1 MGRSAAHPEVG
12 CSEMHRG
19 QFAGAVWLLLGNSD
33 PVEPRTVAVS
43 RANIMIGIVPS
54 SITLRKS
61 SRCLSAEGSILY
73 ANPYVGRVLGYRN
86 DELIGHNIFEFVHP
100 DDASR
105 AALEYADT
113 IQHEGERVPSVLR
126 LRDSS
131 GQWIPFEI
139 VANSRLQDPETG
151 AVVFT
156 ARDLRFRKEIEAAI
170 LRSNADVE
178 AETAKRTTQ
187 LAKINAA
194 LRIENQA
201 RLQAENRLQ
210 HTVSLL
216 NATLDSTAD
225 GILVVSNEGKVTSCN
240 KKFIEMWHLGCD
252 SSIGKEDEAVLERV
266 IDQLQSPS
274 DFLEK
279 VRSLYTDPAA
289 TSFDVLYF
297 KDGRIF
303 ERYSQPQ
310 RINDKIMGR
319 VWSFRDVTR
328 ARNLELELRQS
339 QKMEAVGRLAGGVAH
354 DFNNL
359 LMLISGYVTQLM
371 ENPSLAE
378 GYGTCEQILAT
389 TRRAASL
396 TKQLLAFSRKQP
408 DAATTADLN
417 LILLNLEPLLRRL
430 LSDQIQLEVSAA
442 PNPQPIYAD
451 VSQIEMMIMNLAV
464 NAQDAMPEGGQLSI
478 ATTTRALSSRDDQ
491 GNETTKEFAILEVRD
506 TGHGMT
512 PDVKARI
519 FEPFFTTKQLGR
531 GTGLGLSTV
540 LGIAERTGGRID
552 VQSEPNRGATFRI
565 FLPKIK
571 AAPAEQAQ
579 PSASAPGGG
588 TETILLAEDESG
600 IRAMTRA
607 YLEALGYR
615 VIEAVD
621 GAEAIRRSMEY
632 AGPIHLVLTDLLM
645 PGMRG
650 DSAVRAIRSHRPE
663 VKAIFMSGYTDQDV
677 TGDPAAVLN
686 KPFEFPELGRRLRS
700 ILDTDST
707 RTAKKAERNHL
718 DPAAD

>member
-1 MGRSAAHPEVG
+1 
-12 CSEMHRG
+12 
-19 QFAGAVWLLLGNSD
+19 
-33 PVEPRTVAVS
+33 
-43 RANIMIGIVPS
+43 
-54 SITLRKS
+54 
-61 SRCLSAEGSILY
+61 
-73 ANPYVGRVLGYRN
+73 
-86 DELIGHNIFEFVHP
+86 
-100 DDASR
+100 
-105 AALEYADT
+105 
-113 IQHEGERVPSVLR
+113 
-126 LRDSS
+126 
-131 GQWIPFEI
+131 
-139 VANSRLQDPETG
+139 
-151 AVVFT
+151 
-156 ARDLRFRKEIEAAI
+156 
-170 LRSNADVE
+170 
-178 AETAKRTTQ
+178 
-187 LAKINAA
+187 
-194 LRIENQA
+194 
-201 RLQAENRLQ
+201 
-210 HTVSLL
+210 
-216 NATLDSTAD
+216 
-225 GILVVSNEGKVTSCN
+225 
-240 KKFIEMWHLGCD
+240 
-252 SSIGKEDEAVLERV
+252 
-266 IDQLQSPS
+266 
-274 DFLEK
+274 
-279 VRSLYTDPAA
+279 
-289 TSFDVLYF
+289 
-297 KDGRIF
+297 
-303 ERYSQPQ
+303 
-310 RINDKIMGR
+310 MGR

-371 ENPSLAE
+371 ENPALAE
-378 GYGTCEQILAT
+378 GYSTCEQILAT

-478 ATTTRALSSRDDQ
+478 ATTNRALSSRDDK
-491 GNETTKEFAILEVRD
+491 GNEITKEFAILEVRD

-512 PDVKARI
+512 PEVKARI

-540 LGIAERTGGRID
+540 LGIAERAGGRID
-552 VQSEPNRGATFRI
+552 VQSEPNRGATFRV
-565 FLPKIK
+565 FLPKTK
-571 AAPAEQAQ
+571 AAPAEQVQ
-579 PSASAPGGG
+579 TSASAPGGG

-677 TGDPAAVLN
+677 TGDPAAILN

-700 ILDTDST
+700 ILDNDSS
-707 RTAKKAERNHL
+707 RVVKKREPNHL

>member
-1 MGRSAAHPEVG
+1 VREHRDWYRSIVKNAPEIL
-12 CSEMHRG
+12 
-19 QFAGAVWLLLGNSD
+19 AL
-33 PVEPRTVAVS
+33 
-43 RANIMIGIVPS
+43 
-54 SITLRKS
+54 
-61 SRCLSAEGSILY
+61 LSAEGSILY
-73 ANPYVGRVLGYRN
+73 ASPYVGRVLGHRN
-86 DELIGHNIFEFVHP
+86 DELAGHNIFEFVHP

-105 AALEYADT
+105 AALEYTDT
-113 IQHEGERVPSVLR
+113 VQHEGERIPSVLR

-139 VANSRLQDPETG
+139 VANNRLQDPETR

-178 AETAKRTTQ
+178 AETVKRTTE

-240 KKFIEMWHLGCD
+240 KKFIEMWHLSCD
-252 SSIGKEDEAVLERV
+252 SSIGKEDKAVLERV

-279 VRSLYTDPAA
+279 VRSLYTDLSA

-339 QKMEAVGRLAGGVAH
+339 QKMEAIGRLAGGVAH

-442 PNPQPIYAD
+442 PDPQPIHAD

-478 ATTTRALSSRDDQ
+478 ATTTRTLSSRDDE
-491 GNETTKEFAILEVRD
+491 GNQTSREFAILEVRD

-512 PDVKARI
+512 PEVMARI

-540 LGIAERTGGRID
+540 LGIAERAGGRIEA
-552 VQSEPNRGATFRI
+552 QSEPNRGATFRI
-565 FLPKIK
+565 YLPKIK
-571 AAPAEQAQ
+571 AVPAERVQ

-677 TGDPAAVLN
+677 TAEPAAILN

-707 RTAKKAERNHL
+707 RADKRAEPDHL
-718 DPAAD
+718 DPAA

>member
-1 MGRSAAHPEVG
+1 MAPSKKQRSAP
-12 CSEMHRG
+12 
-19 QFAGAVWLLLGNSD
+19 NSD
-33 PVEPRTVAVS
+33 VS
-43 RANIMIGIVPS
+43 RTARRQRDLYRPIVKHAPE
-54 SITLRKS
+54 ILAL
-61 SRCLSAEGSILY
+61 LSADGTILY
-73 ANPYVGRVLGYRN
+73 VSPHAGKVLGYRN
-86 DELIGHNIFEFVHP
+86 DELTGHNIFEFVHP

-113 IQHEGERVPSVLR
+113 VQHEGERVPSVLR
-126 LRDSS
+126 LRHSKGD
-131 GQWIPFEI
+131 WIPFEI
-139 VANSRLQDPETG
+139 VANNRLQDPETQ

-156 ARDLRFRKEIEAAI
+156 ARDLRYRKEIELAI
-170 LRSNADVE
+170 ARVNADTE
-178 AETAKRTTQ
+178 AEVTKRTTQ

-225 GILVVSNEGKVTSCN
+225 GILVVSTEGKVTSCN
-240 KKFIEMWHLGCD
+240 RKFIDMWRLGCD
-252 SSIGKEDEAVLERV
+252 SSIGMQDQAVLAKV
-266 IDQLQSPS
+266 VDQLQSPS
-274 DFLEK
+274 EFLEK
-279 VRSLYTDPAA
+279 VQSLYTDPSA
-289 TSFDVLYF
+289 TSFDVIYF

-310 RINDKIMGR
+310 RINDKITGR

-339 QKMEAVGRLAGGVAH
+339 QKMEAVGRLAGGIAH

-359 LMLISGYVTQLM
+359 LMLISGYVAQLM
-371 ENPSLAE
+371 SNPKLAE
-378 GYGTCEQILAT
+378 GYATCEQILAT

-408 DAATTADLN
+408 DAATVADLN
-417 LILLNLEPLLRRL
+417 LIVLNLEPMLRRL
-430 LSDQIQLEVSAA
+430 LSDQIQLEVSVAA
-442 PNPQPIYAD
+442 EPQPVHVD

-478 ATTTRALSSRDDQ
+478 ATMSREASTQEGEVKD
-491 GNETTKEFAILEVRD
+491 ETKEFAVLEVRD

-512 PDVKARI
+512 PEVQARI

-540 LGIAERTGGRID
+540 LGISERGGGH
-552 VQSEPNRGATFRI
+552 VEVKSEPNRGATFRVY
-565 FLPKIK
+565 LPRFKG
-571 AAPAEQAQ
+571 ASVAPFVA
-579 PSASAPGGG
+579 PSVSPPGGG
-588 TETILLAEDESG
+588 NETILLAEDESG

-615 VIEAVD
+615 VLEAAD
-621 GAEAIRRSMEY
+621 GTEAIRRSLEY
-632 AGPIHLVLTDLLM
+632 VGPIHLVLTDLLM
-645 PGMRG
+645 PGIRG
-650 DSAVRAIRSHRPE
+650 DSAVKTMRMHRPDI
-663 VKAIFMSGYTDQDV
+663 KAIFISGYTDQDLI
-677 TGDPAAVLN
+677 TGAETILY
-686 KPFEFPELGRRLRS
+686 KPFEFPELGRRVRAALDKDGTNRS
-700 ILDTDST
+700 GQ
-707 RTAKKAERNHL
+707 L

>member
-1 MGRSAAHPEVG
+1 MAPFRKQRFGRSD
-12 CSEMHRG
+12 
-19 QFAGAVWLLLGNSD
+19 NSR
-33 PVEPRTVAVS
+33 RTVREHRDWYRS
-43 RANIMIGIVPS
+43 IVKNAPE
-54 SITLRKS
+54 ILAL
-61 SRCLSAEGSILY
+61 LSAEGSILY
-73 ANPYVGRVLGYRN
+73 ASPYVGRVLGHRN
-86 DELIGHNIFEFVHP
+86 DELAGHNIFEFVHP

-105 AALEYADT
+105 AALEYTDT
-113 IQHEGERVPSVLR
+113 VQHEGERIPSVLR

-139 VANSRLQDPETG
+139 VANNRLQDPETR

-178 AETAKRTTQ
+178 AETVKRTTE

-194 LRIENQA
+194 MRIENQA

-240 KKFIEMWHLGCD
+240 KKFIEMWHLSCD
-252 SSIGKEDEAVLERV
+252 SSIGKEDKAVLERV

-279 VRSLYTDPAA
+279 VRSLYTDLSA

-310 RINDKIMGR
+310 RIDDKIMGR

-339 QKMEAVGRLAGGVAH
+339 QKMEAIGRLAGGVAH

-408 DAATTADLN
+408 DAATAADLN

-442 PNPQPIYAD
+442 AYPQPIYAD

-478 ATTTRALSSRDDQ
+478 ATTTRTLSSRDDE
-491 GNETTKEFAILEVRD
+491 GNATSREFAILEVRD

-512 PDVKARI
+512 SEVMARI

-540 LGIAERTGGRID
+540 LGIAERAGGRID

-565 FLPKIK
+565 YLPKIK
-571 AAPAEQAQ
+571 AVPAEYVQ
-579 PSASAPGGG
+579 PSASTPGGG

-650 DSAVRAIRSHRPE
+650 DSAVKAIRSHRPE

-677 TGDPAAVLN
+677 AAEPAAILN

-707 RTAKKAERNHL
+707 RADKRAEPDHL
-718 DPAAD
+718 DPAA

>member
-1 MGRSAAHPEVG
+1 MAP
-12 CSEMHRG
+12 
-19 QFAGAVWLLLGNSD
+19 F
-33 PVEPRTVAVS
+33 
-43 RANIMIGIVPS
+43 
-54 SITLRKS
+54 RKQRS
-61 SRCLSAEGSILY
+61 SRTDNSRRIARENHDWYRSIVKNAPEILALLDGEGSILY
-73 ANPYVGRVLGYRN
+73 VNPYVGRVLGYRN
-86 DELIGHNIFEFVHP
+86 DELTGHNIFEFVHP

-105 AALEYADT
+105 AALEYTDT
-113 IQHEGERVPSVLR
+113 VQHEGERIPSVLR

-139 VANSRLQDPETG
+139 VASNRLQDPETR

-178 AETAKRTTQ
+178 AETAKRTTE

-240 KKFIEMWHLGCD
+240 KKFIEMWRLGCD
-252 SSIGKEDEAVLERV
+252 SSIGKQDKAVLERV
-266 IDQLQSPS
+266 IDQLQSPN

-279 VRSLYTDPAA
+279 VRSLYTDPSA
-289 TSFDVLYF
+289 TSFDVVYF

-310 RINDKIMGR
+310 RIDEKIMGR

-408 DAATTADLN
+408 DEATTADLN

-442 PNPQPIYAD
+442 PDPQPIYVD
-451 VSQIEMMIMNLAV
+451 VSQLEMMIMNLAV

-478 ATTTRALSSRDDQ
+478 ATTTRGLSSRDDE
-491 GNETTKEFAILEVRD
+491 GNEITREFAILEVRD

-512 PDVKARI
+512 PEVKARI

-540 LGIAERTGGRID
+540 LGIVERAGGRID

-571 AAPAEQAQ
+571 ATPAEHAP

-615 VIEAVD
+615 VLEAVD

-650 DSAVRAIRSHRPE
+650 DSAVKAIRSHRPE
-663 VKAIFMSGYTDQDV
+663 VKAIFMSGYTDQDLA
-677 TGDPAAVLN
+677 GDPATILN
-686 KPFEFPELGRRLRS
+686 KPFEFPELGRRLRAT
-700 ILDTDST
+700 LDSDST
-707 RTAKKAERNHL
+707 KANKMAGPNHL

>member
-1 MGRSAAHPEVG
+1 MAPFRKQRSDRTENGSRIAREHHDWYRSIVKNAPEIL
-12 CSEMHRG
+12 
-19 QFAGAVWLLLGNSD
+19 AL
-33 PVEPRTVAVS
+33 
-43 RANIMIGIVPS
+43 
-54 SITLRKS
+54 
-61 SRCLSAEGSILY
+61 LSAEGGILY

-86 DELIGHNIFEFVHP
+86 DELTGHNIFEFVHP

>member
-1 MGRSAAHPEVG
+1 MAPFRKQRFGRSD
-12 CSEMHRG
+12 
-19 QFAGAVWLLLGNSD
+19 NSR
-33 PVEPRTVAVS
+33 RTVREHRDWYRS
-43 RANIMIGIVPS
+43 IVKNAPE
-54 SITLRKS
+54 ILAL
-61 SRCLSAEGSILY
+61 LSAEGSILY
-73 ANPYVGRVLGYRN
+73 ASPYVGRVLGHRN
-86 DELIGHNIFEFVHP
+86 DELAGHNIFEFVHP

-105 AALEYADT
+105 AALEYTDT
-113 IQHEGERVPSVLR
+113 VQHEGERIPSVLR

-139 VANSRLQDPETG
+139 VANNRLQDPETR

-178 AETAKRTTQ
+178 AETVKRTTE

-194 LRIENQA
+194 MRIENQA

-240 KKFIEMWHLGCD
+240 KKFIEMWHLSCD
-252 SSIGKEDEAVLERV
+252 SSIGKEDKAVLERV

-279 VRSLYTDPAA
+279 VRSLYTDLSA

-310 RINDKIMGR
+310 RIDDKIMGR

-339 QKMEAVGRLAGGVAH
+339 QKMEAIGRLAGGVAH

-442 PNPQPIYAD
+442 AYPQPIYAD

-478 ATTTRALSSRDDQ
+478 ATTTRTLSSRDDE
-491 GNETTKEFAILEVRD
+491 GNATSREFAILEVRD

-512 PDVKARI
+512 SEVMARI

-540 LGIAERTGGRID
+540 LGIAERAGGRID
-552 VQSEPNRGATFRI
+552 VQSEPNRGATFRVY
-565 FLPKIK
+565 LPKIK
-571 AAPAEQAQ
+571 AVPAEHVQ
-579 PSASAPGGG
+579 PSASTPGGG

-650 DSAVRAIRSHRPE
+650 DSAVKAIRSHRPE

-677 TGDPAAVLN
+677 AAEPAAILN

-707 RTAKKAERNHL
+707 RADKRAEPDHL
-718 DPAAD
+718 DPAA

>member
-1 MGRSAAHPEVG
+1 MAPFRKQRSGRTE
-12 CSEMHRG
+12 
-19 QFAGAVWLLLGNSD
+19 N
-33 PVEPRTVAVS
+33 
-43 RANIMIGIVPS
+43 
-54 SITLRKS
+54 S
-61 SRCLSAEGSILY
+61 SRIAREHHDWYRSIVKNAPEILALLSAEGSILY

-105 AALEYADT
+105 AALEYEDT

-139 VANSRLQDPETG
+139 VANSRLQDPETR

-210 HTVSLL
+210 QTVSLL

-240 KKFIEMWHLGCD
+240 KKFIEMWHLSCD
-252 SSIGKEDEAVLERV
+252 SSIGKEDKAVLERV

-274 DFLEK
+274 DFLER
-279 VRSLYTDPAA
+279 VRSLYTDLSA

-310 RINDKIMGR
+310 RIDDKIMGR

-339 QKMEAVGRLAGGVAH
+339 QKMEAIGRLAGGVAH

-442 PNPQPIYAD
+442 ADPQAIYAD

-478 ATTTRALSSRDDQ
+478 ATTTRTLSSRDDE
-491 GNETTKEFAILEVRD
+491 GNATSREFAILEVRD

-512 PDVKARI
+512 PEVMARI

-540 LGIAERTGGRID
+540 LGIAERAGGRID

-565 FLPKIK
+565 YLPKIK
-571 AAPAEQAQ
+571 AVPAEHVQ
-579 PSASAPGGG
+579 PSASTPGGG

-650 DSAVRAIRSHRPE
+650 DSAVRAIRSHRPG

-677 TGDPAAVLN
+677 AADPAAILN

-700 ILDTDST
+700 ILDTDLT
-707 RTAKKAERNHL
+707 RADKRAAEPDHL
-718 DPAAD
+718 DPAA

>member
-1 MGRSAAHPEVG
+1 MAPFRKHRSSRSDNTSRTAHEHQDWYRSIVRNAPEILALLSAAG
-12 CSEMHRG
+12 G
-19 QFAGAVWLLLGNSD
+19 
-33 PVEPRTVAVS
+33 
-43 RANIMIGIVPS
+43 
-54 SITLRKS
+54 
-61 SRCLSAEGSILY
+61 ILY
-73 ANPYVGRVLGYRN
+73 ANPYVGRVLGYTN
-86 DELIGHNIFEFVHP
+86 DELTGHNIFEFVHP

-105 AALEYADT
+105 AALEYEDT
-113 IQHEGERVPSVLR
+113 VQHEGERIPSVLR
-126 LRDSS
+126 IRNST

-139 VANSRLQDPETG
+139 AANSRLQDPETR

-156 ARDLRFRKEIEAAI
+156 ARDLRFRKEIEDAI

-240 KKFIEMWHLGCD
+240 KKFIEMWHLGYD
-252 SSIGKEDEAVLERV
+252 SSIGKEDRDVLERV

-279 VRSLYTDPAA
+279 VRSLYTDPTA

-371 ENPSLAE
+371 ENPTLAE
-378 GYGTCEQILAT
+378 AYGTCEQILAT

-408 DAATTADLN
+408 EAATTADLN

-430 LSDQIQLEVSAA
+430 LSDQIQLEVSAVSD
-442 PNPQPIYAD
+442 PQPIYAD

-478 ATTTRALSSRDDQ
+478 ATTTRTLSSRDDQ
-491 GNETTKEFAILEVRD
+491 GNEITKEFAILEVRD

-512 PDVKARI
+512 SEVKARI

-540 LGIAERTGGRID
+540 LGIAERAGGRID
-552 VQSEPNRGATFRI
+552 VQSELNRGATFRV

-571 AAPAEQAQ
+571 AAPAEQIQA
-579 PSASAPGGG
+579 SASAPSGG

-677 TGDPAAVLN
+677 TGDPAAILN

-700 ILDTDST
+700 ILDADLT
-707 RTAKKAERNHL
+707 RAPKKSEPNHL

>member
-1 MGRSAAHPEVG
+1 MAPFRKQRSGRGE
-12 CSEMHRG
+12 
-19 QFAGAVWLLLGNSD
+19 N
-33 PVEPRTVAVS
+33 
-43 RANIMIGIVPS
+43 
-54 SITLRKS
+54 S
-61 SRCLSAEGSILY
+61 SRTAREHHDWYRSIVKNAPEILALLSAEGSILFV
-73 ANPYVGRVLGYRN
+73 NPYVGRVLGYRN

-105 AALEYADT
+105 AGREYADT
-113 IQHEGERVPSVLR
+113 IQHEGERIPSVLR
-126 LRDSS
+126 LRNSA

-139 VANSRLQDPETG
+139 VANSRLQDPETR

-178 AETAKRTTQ
+178 AETAKRTTE

-216 NATLDSTAD
+216 NATLESTAD

-240 KKFIEMWHLGCD
+240 KKFVEMWHLTCE
-252 SSIGKEDEAVLERV
+252 SSIGKEDKAVLERV

-279 VRSLYTDPAA
+279 VRSLYTDLTA
-289 TSFDVLYF
+289 TSFDVVYF

-310 RINDKIMGR
+310 RIDDKIMGR

-359 LMLISGYVTQLM
+359 LMLISGYVAQLM
-371 ENPSLAE
+371 ENPSLSE
-378 GYGTCEQILAT
+378 GHGTCEQILAT

-430 LSDQIQLEVSAA
+430 LSDQIQLEVSVA
-442 PNPQPIYAD
+442 PDPQPIYAD

-478 ATTTRALSSRDDQ
+478 ATTTRTLSSRDAE
-491 GNETTKEFAILEVRD
+491 GNESTREFAILEVRD

-512 PDVKARI
+512 SEVKARI

-540 LGIAERTGGRID
+540 LGIAERAGGRID
-552 VQSEPNRGATFRI
+552 VQSEPNRGATFRVY
-565 FLPKIK
+565 LPKIK
-571 AAPAEQAQ
+571 AAPAEHVQ

-663 VKAIFMSGYTDQDV
+663 IKAIFMSGYTDQNV
-677 TGDPAAVLN
+677 TADPAAILN

-700 ILDTDST
+700 ILDADSI
-707 RTAKKAERNHL
+707 RAVKKRDTNL

>member
-1 MGRSAAHPEVG
+1 MAPFRKHRST
-12 CSEMHRG
+12 RT
-19 QFAGAVWLLLGNSD
+19 NS
-33 PVEPRTVAVS
+33 
-43 RANIMIGIVPS
+43 
-54 SITLRKS
+54 S
-61 SRCLSAEGSILY
+61 SRIAREHQDWYRSIVKNAPEILALLNAEGSILFV
-73 ANPYVGRVLGYRN
+73 NPYVGSVLGYRN
-86 DELIGHNIFEFVHP
+86 DELNGHNIFEFVHP

-105 AALEYADT
+105 AALEYTDT
-113 IQHEGERVPSVLR
+113 VEHEGERIPSVLR

-139 VANSRLQDPETG
+139 VANNRLQDPETR

-240 KKFIEMWHLGCD
+240 QKFIEMWRLGCD
-252 SSIGKEDEAVLERV
+252 SSIGQEDKAVLERV

-279 VRSLYTDPAA
+279 VRSLYTDLSA

-359 LMLISGYVTQLM
+359 LMLISGYATQLM

-442 PNPQPIYAD
+442 PDPQPIYAD

-491 GNETTKEFAILEVRD
+491 GNEITREFAILEVRD

-512 PDVKARI
+512 PEVKARI

-540 LGIAERTGGRID
+540 LGIAERAGGRID
-552 VQSEPNRGATFRI
+552 VQSEPARGAVFRVY
-565 FLPKIK
+565 LPKIK
-571 AAPAEQAQ
+571 AAPAEHV
-579 PSASAPGGG
+579 PKSASAPGGG

-677 TGDPAAVLN
+677 TGDPAAILS

-700 ILDTDST
+700 ILDSDSN
-707 RTAKKAERNHL
+707 RPPKKAEPNHL